1 MVVLIRGRGVLMA
14 NERLFLENPPPV
26 PTSVIVVGFEIFY
39 RHPAFG
45 SLLRLH
51 LQTDTG
57 SIDTVTVREN
67 AEALIEAL
75 NSADM
80 RTITLRER
88 ILRWLAQ
95 NHPKYAGTVSA

>member
-14 NERLFLENPPPV
+14 SERLFLDNPPPV

-39 RHPAFG
+39 RDPRFG

-57 SIDTVTVREN
+57 TIETVTVREN

-75 NSADM
+75 NTADM
-80 RTITLRER
+80 RTFTLRER

-95 NHPKYAGTVSA
+95 NHPQYAGTVAS